1 MVCLQKVHQHTLPCK
16 DWYLLPFLSVE
27 YYFDLTGISHNFSYF
42 SVKKMKALHRQEDK
56 QEQAKGLPL
65 HLVPKIID
73 QTRLPRKQK
82 ARNQSVD

>member
-1 MVCLQKVHQHTLPCK
+1 MCLFAEGSSTYLTMQKPVFIAFFIC
-16 DWYLLPFLSVE
+16 
-27 YYFDLTGISHNFSYF
+27 FDLTDISHNFFYF